1 MKIEGKVVAV
11 LPMQKGNGRNGEWK
25 SQTIVVDYKN
35 GDYSYKLALTNMN
48 DADSFAQ
55 LKVGDVCNFLCN
67 PSSREYNG
75 RWYTEVRCYNWE
87 IVKPVVGY
95 PVQNQQPQQ
104 QSQPQP
110 QPTQQPSQSQSSDDL
125 PF

>member
-55 LKVGDVCNFLCN
+55 LKLGDVCNFLCN

-87 IVKPVVGY
+87 IVKPV
-95 PVQNQQPQQ
+95 QNQ
-104 QSQPQP
+104 QPQP
-110 QPTQQPSQSQSSDDL
+110 QPTQQPVQQPSQSQSSDDL